1 MKTKKKL
8 YLALTIL
15 AILALQGITPA
26 LSYSPEENN
35 LKNNALDARTSTQ
48 TLTLQL
54 EELLLAQNDASEKF
68 AAISSLMANKGTD
81 IKALET
87 EIIIRDLQMQD
98 LNKFI
103 ADLMRELYMQT
114 EENSASSRDLKALIK
129 IGNDLLKQF
138 SEHKDSLE
146 NEKKGLEKEKDGI
159 LKMKDKALE
168 TQKQT
173 AFLVEAI
180 KNLLAQT
187 RASEQI
193 YQQLL
198 VQSRKEM
205 KESETASLEYYV
217 QKNDIDK
224 ILKEAFADY
233 ESTETAL
240 RWPVKALLGISAY
253 FHDEGYSSRFGMTHN
268 AIDIPVNQG
277 TEIHAAA
284 SGVVLKTQDN
294 GLGYNYIT
302 LAHPGEI
309 LTTYGHVFKI
319 LVREG
324 DIVNASDVIGLSGGI
339 PGTPG
344 AGYVTTGAHLHF
356 EVRVK
361 GEYQDPLEYLESST

>member
-35 LKNNALDARTSTQ
+35 LKNNALNARTSTQ
-48 TLTLQL
+48 TLAIQL
-54 EELLLAQNDASEKF
+54 EELLMAQNGYSEKLD
-68 AAISSLMANKGTD
+68 AISNLILNKEND

-87 EIIIRDLQMQD
+87 EITIRDLQMQD

-114 EENSASSRDLKALIK
+114 EKNSASGRDLSALIK

-146 NEKKGLEKEKDGI
+146 NEKMGLEKEKDGI
-159 LKMKDKALE
+159 LEMEEKALE

-193 YQQLL
+193 YQQLI

-205 KESETASLEYYV
+205 KESEASSLEYYV

-224 ILKEAFADY
+224 VLKEAFADY
-233 ESTETAL
+233 ETSDSL
-240 RWPVKALLGISAY
+240 LKWPVKALLGISAY
-253 FHDEGYSSRFGMTHN
+253 FHDEGYKTRFGIIHN
-268 AIDIPVNQG
+268 AIDIPTIQG

-284 SGVVLKTQDN
+284 SGVVLKAQDN

-309 LTTYGHVFKI
+309 LTTYGHIYKI
-319 LVREG
+319 LVKEG
-324 DIVNASDVIGLSGGI
+324 DIINTGDVIGLSGGI

-344 AGYVTTGAHLHF
+344 AGYISTGAHLHF
-356 EVRVK
+356 EVRAK
-361 GEYQDPLEYLESST
+361 GEYQNPLEFLESRK